1 MYTLS
6 GRGDSMP
13 RETII
18 PFGPYHYALEE
29 PVMFKLSVLGEKI
42 VDVDVRLGHAHRGIE
57 YLMEKKRFEDC
68 IRLAERVCAICTQAH
83 SECFVMGIERIA
95 GIEPPKRAKYIRT
108 IIFELNRIESHL
120 LILGLTAHLMGF
132 DTVFMHLWAFRE
144 EVMQILEELTG
155 NRVQYAITAIGGVRR
170 DISEKQVSRVLKS
183 LEKLE
188 ESISRFR
195 EIFERDKTIRM
206 RAKEVG
212 YLSKQDALKLNVV
225 GPVARASSVDF
236 DIRKRDPYL
245 AYDEIDFDVIVLDE
259 GDSWART
266 LVRLLEVFES
276 LKIIKVALENL
287 PKGDIKTEYEKIPA
301 GEVTSRVEAPR
312 GELLYYIKTTGSMT
326 PERVKIRTPT
336 IPNLIAAKPILVGGT
351 IADAPVSIGSL
362 DPCIAC
368 ANRVLIVDLKSG
380 EYRLMRW

>member
-1 MYTLS
+1 MT
-6 GRGDSMP
+6 RA
-13 RETII
+13 TII

-29 PVMFKLSVLGEKI
+29 PIMFKLKVLGEKI
-42 VDVDVRLGHAHRGIE
+42 VDVDIKIGHAHRGIE

-68 IRLAERVCAICTQAH
+68 IRLAERVCAICTQPH
-83 SECFVMGIERIA
+83 SECFTMGVEKIVKID
-95 GIEPPKRAKYIRT
+95 PPERAKYIRT
-108 IIFELNRIESHL
+108 IVFELNRIESHL

-144 EVMQILEELTG
+144 TIMQILEDITG

-170 DISEKQVSRVLKS
+170 DLSEKQISRALKS
-183 LEKLE
+183 LDELEK
-188 ESISRFR
+188 SINSVR
-195 EIFERDKTIRM
+195 EILEKDKTIRM
-206 RAKEVG
+206 RAREVG

-225 GPVARASSVDF
+225 GPVARASGIDF

-245 AYDEIDFDVIVLDE
+245 VYNEIDFDVIVLDE

-276 LKIIKVALENL
+276 LKILKIAFKNL
-287 PKGDIKTEYEKIPA
+287 PKGDIRSKYDEIPA

-312 GELLYYIKTTGSMT
+312 GELLYHIRTTGHIT

-336 IPNLIAAKPILVGGT
+336 IPNLISAKPILVGGT
-351 IADAPVSIGSL
+351 LADAPVSIGSL
-362 DPCIAC
+362 DPCISC
-368 ANRVLIVDLKSG
+368 TNRVMIIDLKSG
-380 EYRLMRW
+380 KSKFVRW

>member
-1 MYTLS
+1 MT
-6 GRGDSMP
+6 RA
-13 RETII
+13 TII

-29 PVMFKLSVLGEKI
+29 PIMFKLKVLGEKI
-42 VDVDVRLGHAHRGIE
+42 VDVDIKIGHAHRGIE

-68 IRLAERVCAICTQAH
+68 IRLAERVCAICTQPH
-83 SECFVMGIERIA
+83 SECFTMGVEKIVKID
-95 GIEPPKRAKYIRT
+95 PPERAKYIRT
-108 IIFELNRIESHL
+108 IVFELNRIESHL

-144 EVMQILEELTG
+144 TIMQILEDITG

-170 DISEKQVSRVLKS
+170 DLSEKQISRALKS
-183 LEKLE
+183 LDELEKSINSVKEILE
-188 ESISRFR
+188 K
-195 EIFERDKTIRM
+195 DKTIRM
-206 RAKEVG
+206 RAREVG

-225 GPVARASSVDF
+225 GPVARASGIDF

-245 AYDEIDFDVIVLDE
+245 VYNEIDFDAIVLDE

-276 LKIIKVALENL
+276 LKILKIAFKNL
-287 PKGDIKTEYEKIPA
+287 PKGDIRSEYDEIPA

-312 GELLYYIKTTGSMT
+312 GELLYHIRTTGHIT

-336 IPNLIAAKPILVGGT
+336 IPNLISAKPILVGGT
-351 IADAPVSIGSL
+351 LADAPVSIGSL
-362 DPCIAC
+362 DPCISC
-368 ANRVLIVDLKSG
+368 TNRVMIIDLKSG
-380 EYRLMRW
+380 KSKFVRW

>member
-1 MYTLS
+1 MT
-6 GRGDSMP
+6 

-29 PVMFKLSVLGEKI
+29 PIMFKLSVLGEKI
-42 VDVDVRLGHAHRGIE
+42 VDVDIKIGHAHRGIE

-68 IRLAERVCAICTQAH
+68 IRLAERVCAICTQPH
-83 SECFVMGIERIA
+83 SECFTRGVEKIVKID
-95 GIEPPKRAKYIRT
+95 PPERAKYIRT
-108 IIFELNRIESHL
+108 IVFELNRIESHL

-144 EVMQILEELTG
+144 AIMQILEDITG
-155 NRVQYAITAIGGVRR
+155 NRVQYAITTIGGVRR
-170 DISEKQVSRVLKS
+170 DLSEKQISRALKS
-183 LEKLE
+183 LDDLEK
-188 ESISRFR
+188 SINKVR
-195 EIFERDKTIRM
+195 EIFEKDKTIRM
-206 RAKEVG
+206 RAREVG

-225 GPVARASSVDF
+225 GPVARASGIDF

-245 AYDEIDFDVIVLDE
+245 VYNEIDFDVIVLDE

-276 LKIIKVALENL
+276 LKILKIAFKNL
-287 PKGDIKTEYEKIPA
+287 PKGDIRSKYDEIPA

-312 GELLYYIKTTGSMT
+312 GELLYHIRTTGYIT

-336 IPNLIAAKPILVGGT
+336 IPNLVSAKHILVGGT
-351 IADAPVSIGSL
+351 LADAPVSIGSL
-362 DPCIAC
+362 DPCISC
-368 ANRVLIVDLKSG
+368 TNRVMIIDLKSG
-380 EYRLMRW
+380 KSKFVRW